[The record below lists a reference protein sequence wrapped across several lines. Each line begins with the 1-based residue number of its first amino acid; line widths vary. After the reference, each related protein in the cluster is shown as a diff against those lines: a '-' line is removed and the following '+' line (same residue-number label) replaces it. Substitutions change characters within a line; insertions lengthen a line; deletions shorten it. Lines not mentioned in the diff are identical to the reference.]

1 MLDGF
6 VHWPEELAAELRRTG
21 VWLGRPIGDLL
32 HESCERNAERVAVV
46 CGERRMTYAELA
58 QRADRL
64 AGGLIGLGIR
74 PLDRVVV
81 HLPNVPEFVIL
92 VFALL
97 RAGAI
102 PVLALPGH
110 RRAEIAHL
118 CAHSG
123 AVAYAAKDE
132 FGGFDFRTI
141 ARELPSVRHVI
152 ISGAAEEFVPLETL
166 DVQDAVLPRVDASD
180 PALFLLSGGT
190 TGLPKLIPRTHDDYE
205 YVMRACAEAMQVG
218 PEVVYLAVN
227 PVAHQAALACP
238 GVFGSL
244 LLGGK
249 AVLTS
254 SMRPDDVFALIRRE
268 AVTVTTVVP
277 SVLRLWADSGRAPGE
292 LSRLL
297 VQVGSA
303 PLDPAL
309 ARRAARVLGCR
320 IQRWYGIS
328 EGLLTH
334 TRLDD
339 PEEAAS
345 GTDGRPMSPGDEIR
359 IVDESGN
366 PVPGEEAGEM
376 QVRGPYTIRGYY
388 RSPEEN
394 ARAFTAD
401 GFFRTGDLV
410 RRRPDGNIV
419 IVGRIKDVINRAGEK
434 VSAEEVERQLRT
446 HPAVRDAA
454 VIGVADTVL
463 GERTYAFVVLT
474 GTDVHP
480 PAVKEYLR
488 GRGLAAYKIP
498 DRLIPM
504 PRLPRTPM
512 GKVDKKALR
521 ARAAAWER

>member
-6 VHWPEELAAELRRTG
+6 VPWPDHLADEYRRRG
-21 VWLGRPIGDLL
+21 IWLGRPLGDLL
-32 HESCERNAERVAVV
+32 HDSCRRHADRVAVV
-46 CGERRMTYAELA
+46 CDGRGITYAELSR
-58 QRADRL
+58 RADRL
-64 AGGLIGLGIR
+64 AGGLIELGIR

-81 HLPNVPEFVIL
+81 HLPNIPEFVVL

-110 RRAEIAHL
+110 RRSEISHL

-123 AVAYAAKDE
+123 AVAYAVKDE
-132 FGGFDFRTI
+132 FGGFDYREL
-141 ARELPSVRHVI
+141 AREIPSVRHVLV
-152 ISGAAEEFVPLETL
+152 SGDAQEFTALESLGSEDVP
-166 DVQDAVLPRVDASD
+166 LPRVDPSD

-190 TGLPKLIPRTHDDYE
+190 TGLPKLIPRAHDDYA
-205 YVMRACAEAMQVG
+205 YVMRATAEAMHVG
-218 PEVVYLAVN
+218 QEVAYLAVN

-254 SMRPDDVFALIRRE
+254 SVRPDEVFPLIRRE
-268 AVTVTTVVP
+268 HVTVTTVVP
-277 SVLRLWADSGRAPGE
+277 SVLRLWADSGQKPD
-292 LSRLL
+292 LSHLL
-297 VQVGSA
+297 IQVGSA

-309 ARRAARVLGCR
+309 ARRAGEVLGCR
-320 IQRWYGIS
+320 IMRWYGIS

-339 PEEAAS
+339 PEDVIM
-345 GTDGRPMSPGDEIR
+345 GTDGRPMSRDDEVR
-359 IVDESGN
+359 IVDESLS
-366 PVPGEEAGEM
+366 PVPEGEAGEM
-376 QVRGPYTIRGYY
+376 IARGPYTIRGYY
-388 RSPEEN
+388 RAPEEN
-394 ARAFTAD
+394 TRSFTPD

-410 RRRPDGNIV
+410 RRSPEGNIT

-446 HPAVRDAA
+446 HPSVQDAA
-454 VIGVADTVL
+454 VVGVPDTVL
-463 GERTYAFVVLT
+463 GERTYAFLVLT
-474 GTDVHP
+474 GSEVRTS
-480 PAVKEYLR
+480 AMKEFLR
-488 GRGLAAYKIP
+488 GCGLATYKIP
-498 DRLIPM
+498 DRLVPLDQ
-504 PRLPRTPM
+504 LPRTPM

-521 ARAAAWER
+521 ALAVSSAR

>member
-6 VHWPEELAAELRRTG
+6 VPWPEHLAADLRRTG
-21 VWLGRPIGDLL
+21 IWLGRPIGDLL
-32 HESCERNAERVAVV
+32 HEACERNADRVAVV
-46 CGERRMTYAELA
+46 CGEYRMTYAELSR
-58 QRADRL
+58 RADRL
-64 AGGLIGLGIR
+64 AGGLIGLGVR

-81 HLPNVPEFVIL
+81 HLPNIPEFVVL

-97 RAGAI
+97 RAGAV

-110 RRAEIAHL
+110 RKAEIEHL

-123 AVAYAAKDE
+123 AVAYVVKDE
-132 FGGFDFRTI
+132 FGGFDFRGI
-141 ARELPSVRHVI
+141 AREIAPGPQILVSGDAQEFTALESLGADDVALPPVDP
-152 ISGAAEEFVPLETL
+152 SG
-166 DVQDAVLPRVDASD
+166 

-190 TGLPKLIPRTHDDYE
+190 TGLPKLIPRTHDDYG
-205 YVMRACAEAMQVG
+205 YVMRATAEAMRVG
-218 PEVVYLAVN
+218 RDVVYLAVN

-238 GVFGSL
+238 GVLGSL
-244 LLGGK
+244 LLGGR

-254 SMRPDDVFALIRRE
+254 SVRPDEVFPLMHRE
-268 AVTVTTVVP
+268 GVTVTTVVP
-277 SVLRLWADSGRAPGE
+277 SVLRLWADSGRPPGD

-297 VQVGSA
+297 IQVGSA

-309 ARRAARVLGCR
+309 AGRAGRVLGCR

-339 PEEAAS
+339 PEEVAVN
-345 GTDGRPMSPGDEIR
+345 TDGRPMSKQDEIR

-366 PVPGEEAGEM
+366 PVPDGEAGEM

-388 RSPEEN
+388 RAPEEN
-394 ARAFTAD
+394 ARSFTRD

-410 RRRPDGNIV
+410 RRSPDGNIT

-446 HPAVRDAA
+446 HPAVQDAA

-474 GTDVHP
+474 EEGVRP
-480 PAVKEYLR
+480 AAVKEYLR
-488 GRGLAAYKIP
+488 GRGIATYKVP
-498 DRLIPM
+498 DRLVPV

-521 ARAAAWER
+521 ALAAASAR

>member
-1 MLDGF
+1 MLEGF
-6 VHWPEELAAELRRTG
+6 VPWPGRLAADLRRTG

-32 HESCERNAERVAVV
+32 HESCRRHADRVAVV
-46 CGERRMTYAELA
+46 CGERRMTYAELSG
-58 QRADRL
+58 RADRL
-64 AGGLIGLGIR
+64 AGGLIELGIR

-81 HLPNVPEFVIL
+81 HLPNIPEFVIL

-110 RRAEIAHL
+110 RKAEISHM

-123 AVAYAAKDE
+123 AVAYAVKDE
-132 FGGFDFRTI
+132 FGGFDFREL
-141 ARELPSVRHVI
+141 AREIPSVPHVLV
-152 ISGAAEEFVPLETL
+152 SGDAQEFTALESLGSEGVP
-166 DVQDAVLPRVDASD
+166 LPRVDPSD

-190 TGLPKLIPRTHDDYE
+190 TGLPKLIPRTHDDYV
-205 YVMRACAEAMQVG
+205 YVMRATAEAMRVG
-218 PEVVYLAVN
+218 PDLAYLAVN

-238 GVFGSL
+238 GVLGSL

-254 SMRPDDVFALIRRE
+254 SVRPDEVFPLIRRE
-268 AVTVTTVVP
+268 GVTVTTLVP
-277 SVLRLWADSGRAPGE
+277 SVLRLWADSGRQPGE
-292 LSRLL
+292 LSGLL
-297 VQVGSA
+297 IQVGSA

-309 ARRAARVLGCR
+309 ASRAGQVLGCR
-320 IQRWYGIS
+320 IMRWYGIS

-339 PEEAAS
+339 PDEVAVN
-345 GTDGRPMSPGDEIR
+345 TDGRPMSRADEVR
-359 IVDESGN
+359 IVDESGKT
-366 PVPGEEAGEM
+366 VPDGEAGEM
-376 QVRGPYTIRGYY
+376 EVRGPYTIRGYY
-388 RSPEEN
+388 RAPEEN
-394 ARAFTAD
+394 ARAFTPD

-410 RRRPDGNIV
+410 RRRPDGNIM

-446 HPAVRDAA
+446 HPAVQDAA

-474 GTDVHP
+474 EADVRTS
-480 PAVKEYLR
+480 AMKEFLR
-488 GRGLAAYKIP
+488 ERGLATYKIP
-498 DRLIPM
+498 DRLVPVA
-504 PRLPRTPM
+504 RLPRTPM

-521 ARAAAWER
+521 ALAAASAR

>member
-21 VWLGRPIGDLL
+21 VWRGRPIGDLL
-32 HESCERNAERVAVV
+32 HESCRRNAGRVAVV
-46 CGERRMTYAELA
+46 CGERRMTYAELSR
-58 QRADRL
+58 RADGL
-64 AGGLIGLGIR
+64 AGGLIQLGIK

-81 HLPNVPEFVIL
+81 HLPNVPEFVVL

-97 RAGAI
+97 RAGAV

-110 RRAEIAHL
+110 RRTEISHL

-123 AVAYAAKDE
+123 AVAYVVKDE
-132 FGGFDFRTI
+132 FGGFDYRTI
-141 ARELPSVRHVI
+141 AREIPSVPHLIV
-152 ISGAAEEFVPLETL
+152 SGDAQEFTQLESL
-166 DVQDAVLPRVDASD
+166 DSRDVALPRVDASD

-190 TGLPKLIPRTHDDYE
+190 TGLPKLIPRTHNDYE

-218 PEVVYLAVN
+218 EEVVYLAVN

-254 SMRPDDVFALIRRE
+254 SVRPDDVFSLIRRE
-268 AVTVTTVVP
+268 GVTVTTVVP
-277 SVLRLWADSGRAPGE
+277 SVLRLWADSERPPGE
-292 LSRLL
+292 LSHLL
-297 VQVGSA
+297 IQVGSA

-309 ARRAARVLGCR
+309 ARRAAQVLGCR

-339 PEEAAS
+339 PEEVAVN
-345 GTDGRPMSPGDEIR
+345 TDGRPMSPGDEVR

-366 PVPGEEAGEM
+366 PVPEGEAGEM

-388 RSPEEN
+388 RAPEEN
-394 ARAFTAD
+394 ARSFTPD

-410 RRRPDGNIV
+410 RRDPDGNIV

-434 VSAEEVERQLRT
+434 VSAEELERHLRT
-446 HPAVRDAA
+446 HPAVQDAA
-454 VIGVADTVL
+454 VIGVADSVL
-463 GERTYAFVVLT
+463 GERTYAFVVLDEA
-474 GTDVHP
+474 DVRP
-480 PAVKEYLR
+480 SAMKEFLR

-504 PRLPRTPM
+504 PQLPRTPM

-521 ARAAAWER
+521 AGIAASKR